1 MFDPNTYREAC
12 ARLTPGAEKL
22 EEMIAMT
29 ENTNRKKHFPAPSN
43 RAHRRRLCGRPVR
56 HRHGRPAVQKLF
68 MSFSVTFTDQ
78 NGNIQDAQ
86 MFICPDLA
94 LEKRDG
100 KDILT
105 VDGKEIDVTDAFAKD
120 GKYVLE
126 EDGATVTVTREQDH
140 MKILANEEIR
150 VTSRDIV
157 EYTKADETSFAQI
170 AIQHPF
176 QISLT
181 VDGEREEFDIMEGDT
196 VADMLAANDV
206 ELRSADKITHPRAH
220 GADAGGRYLHCPGGF
235 PPGGKRGGHPPR
247 DGGKADQRHPQR
259 HHPHPPV
266 RGGRAEKGDLGGG
279 AGGRRG
285 GRDRNPRRAAL
296 RVRRVSGNLLL
307 PVPEGGAG
315 KWLNRK
321 RRQRRAP

>member
-29 ENTNRKKHFPAPSN
+29 ENTNRKKHFSRPIKTVLIA
-43 RAHRRRLCGRPVR
+43 AACVAALCVTAMAA
-56 HRHGRPAVQKLF
+56 PAVQKLF

-126 EDGATVTVTREQDH
+126 EDGATVTVTPDGQVEVCTEVNGDPIVYTFRLTGND
-140 MKILANEEIR
+140 AFGVGSFSVDDEELTGGEIGSYI
-150 VTSRDIV
+150 VTDQNG
-157 EYTKADETSFAQI
+157 A
-170 AIQHPF
+170 
-176 QISLT
+176 
-181 VDGEREEFDIMEGDT
+181 MEVT
-196 VADMLAANDV
+196 
-206 ELRSADKITHPRAH
+206 P
-220 GADAGGRYLHCPGGF
+220 
-235 PPGGKRGGHPPR
+235 
-247 DGGKADQRHPQR
+247 
-259 HHPHPPV
+259 
-266 RGGRAEKGDLGGG
+266 AE
-279 AGGRRG
+279 
-285 GRDRNPRRAAL
+285 
-296 RVRRVSGNLLL
+296 
-307 PVPEGGAG
+307 
-315 KWLNRK
+315 
-321 RRQRRAP
+321 